1 MTDFRYRR
9 YIYLDGDEILNVA
22 AIIEV
27 GEVSEEL
34 RNLTRGFGG
43 K

>member
-1 MTDFRYRR
+1 MTDFRYRC
-9 YIYLDGDEILNVA
+9 YIYLDSDEILNVA
-22 AIIEV
+22 AIIEG
-27 GEVSEEL
+27 GEASEEL